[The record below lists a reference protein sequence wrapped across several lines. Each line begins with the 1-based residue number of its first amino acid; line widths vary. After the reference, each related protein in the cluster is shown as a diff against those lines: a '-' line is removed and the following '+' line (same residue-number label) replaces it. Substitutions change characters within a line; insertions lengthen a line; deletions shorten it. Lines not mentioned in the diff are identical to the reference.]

1 MILTN
6 NVLYLQKDLL
16 KFDRET
22 QTRKLDFDKI
32 NQLSCSVYRIQKTSG
47 YDEEDLSTIQTL
59 TERIK

>member
-1 MILTN
+1 MYYIT
-6 NVLYLQKDLL
+6 KDLL

-32 NQLSCSVYRIQKTSG
+32 NQLSCSVYRIQKASG

-59 TERIK
+59 TEKIK